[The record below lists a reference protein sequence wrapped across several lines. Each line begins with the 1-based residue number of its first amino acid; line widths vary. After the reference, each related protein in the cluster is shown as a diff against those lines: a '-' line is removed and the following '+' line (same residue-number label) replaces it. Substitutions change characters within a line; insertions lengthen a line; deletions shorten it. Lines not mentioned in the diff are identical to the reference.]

1 MVLRASIFEQAVFNG
16 VDPLRRVGD
25 FKGGG
30 IFLVIF
36 IDKVDFDQRLMQVH
50 PFMGFIM
57 VDPGDTGSRNF
68 QLEFFQA
75 AAVKQPVGKQN

>member
-1 MVLRASIFEQAVFNG
+1 MVLSASIFEQAVFNG

-36 IDKVDFDQRLMQVH
+36 IDKVDFDQRLMQVDAL
-50 PFMGFIM
+50 MGFIV
-57 VDPGDTGSRNF
+57 VDPGNAGCGNF
-68 QLEFFQA
+68 ELEFFQP
-75 AAVKQPVGKQN
+75 AAVKQPVGKQ